1 VFFGFAI
8 AVIVTG
14 LCAEVLPPLSWIAL
28 LPLLSLPLLLQGLV
42 RYASQSQSLV
52 PYLGLNVILTLS
64 VPILFGIAFLLR

>member
-1 VFFGFAI
+1 
-8 AVIVTG
+8 
-14 LCAEVLPPLSWIAL
+14 
-28 LPLLSLPLLLQGLV
+28 LSLPLLLHGLV